1 MIIKETQPFNALT
14 FTTQATLPELSKY
27 GLIGQK
33 LCSEAE
39 RLGIQP
45 GGALQWNYFGID
57 GKPETVFT
65 LEIALP
71 VQEEKIEVPGFEW
84 KQVPSFKCLS
94 LVHEGP
100 WENLPQSYN
109 KAMGYLAENGL
120 SMTYECREVYLTMNP
135 EKGADNTT
143 EIQIGIR

>member
-1 MIIKETQPFNALT
+1 MIIKETSPFNALT
-14 FTTQATLPELSKY
+14 FKTQATLPELSKY
-27 GLIGQK
+27 GSVANE
-33 LCSEAE
+33 LCNEAAKQ
-39 RLGIQP
+39 GIKP
-45 GGALQWNYFGID
+45 NGPLQWNYYGID

-65 LEIALP
+65 LEITLP
-71 VQEEKIEVPGFEW
+71 VQEENVEVPGFEW

-143 EIQIGIR
+143 EIQIGIH